1 MKNNISLN
9 QFLVIIA
16 MVKDTMSITPQMIIP
31 GRSQHKS
38 SKSLLYVIKILKIT
52 KVVVITILIA
62 FNKMLFM
69 TDTY

>member
-1 MKNNISLN
+1 
-9 QFLVIIA
+9 
-16 MVKDTMSITPQMIIP
+16 MSITPQMIIP